1 MKRFVTTVLCAALVF
16 SFVLIFAS
24 CGQKNYAAKNTEFYI
39 GASGPLTG
47 GASVYGIAVENAAKM
62 AIKCVHS
69 YKFGRL

>member
-62 AIKCVHS
+62 AVEEINAPAA
-69 YKFGRL
+69 